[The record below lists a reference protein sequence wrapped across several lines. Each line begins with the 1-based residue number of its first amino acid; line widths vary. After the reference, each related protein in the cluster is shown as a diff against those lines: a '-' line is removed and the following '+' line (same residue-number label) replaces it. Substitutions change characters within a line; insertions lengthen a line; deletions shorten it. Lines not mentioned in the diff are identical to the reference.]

1 MHLILTPYA
10 EDHGPDSLTGWAAYL
25 TGRGDVPDET
35 VITADALTEAGAV
48 RVVVIYRADPPRCQ
62 ITDQS
67 AVAAAISQVTGE
79 AGPFQPDADLRADLR
94 LDSLDLVELMMEIED
109 LTGCDLTA
117 VDMDDLRTV
126 ADVIAAVAE
135 AGRHA

>member
-10 EDHGPDSLTGWAAYL
+10 DLHGPDSLSGWAGYL

-35 VITADALTEAGAV
+35 VITADALTEAGPV
-48 RVVVIYRADPPRCQ
+48 PVMVIYSADPPRCE

-79 AGPFQPDADLRADLR
+79 AGPFLPDADLRADLR
-94 LDSLDLVELMMEIED
+94 LDSLDLVELMMEVED
-109 LTGCDLTA
+109 ITGIDLTA
-117 VDMDDLRTV
+117 VDVDDLRTV
-126 ADVIAAVAE
+126 ADVIAAVGE
-135 AGRHA
+135 GR

>member
-10 EDHGPDSLTGWAAYL
+10 DNHSPNTLTGWAGYL
-25 TGRGDVPDET
+25 TWRGDVTDET
-35 VITADALTEAGAV
+35 VITADALTENGPIAIE
-48 RVVVIYRADPPRCQ
+48 VIYRADPPRCE

-94 LDSLDLVELMMEIED
+94 LDSLDLVEVMMEIED
-109 LTGCDLTA
+109 ITGGDLTA
-117 VDMDDLRTV
+117 VDMDEMRTV
-126 ADVIAAVAE
+126 ADLIAVVGE
-135 AGRHA
+135 AGRHD